1 MCLTVYRL
9 EEKLAEL
16 FEKWHY
22 THDVKERNIALIK
35 CLTLQS
41 ELLNLDFDAA
51 KKTPVKGKKT
61 KVKTENAVITIES
74 IILNKIFD
82 SGYIRDYL
90 NYNEYDGIFYY
101 SKERFEI
108 LMDWMFTL
116 NNLTFTKKLF
126 ASDSGLDKKMLK
138 KDKANDIRKLIVSH
152 IKKSFD
158 FFIKLKIASDE
169 AGYKVEDLIKSF
181 EAKKL

>member
-1 MCLTVYRL
+1 M
-9 EEKLAEL
+9 
-16 FEKWHY
+16 
-22 THDVKERNIALIK
+22 
-35 CLTLQS
+35 TLQS
-41 ELLNLDFDAA
+41 GLLNLDFDAA
-51 KKTPVKGKKT
+51 NKMPVKGKKT

-116 NNLTFTKKLF
+116 NNLTSLRNFLQ
-126 ASDSGLDKKMLK
+126 A
-138 KDKANDIRKLIVSH
+138 IRV
-152 IKKSFD
+152 
-158 FFIKLKIASDE
+158 
-169 AGYKVEDLIKSF
+169 
-181 EAKKL
+181 